1 VSQKAYY
8 AFSPAKFWRVLVLD
22 AYDVSLL
29 ANPPDSDAH
38 AAALGLVQRQNPNPP
53 DAPDPLAGLEG
64 TARRWGYGGG
74 GMGAVQLQWLG
85 EQLDAAEAASERV
98 ILLCHKGCLPGAVR
112 PQGLLYNYEEV
123 QACIDAHPGVVAAWL
138 CAGEPLG
145 SYARDGHGVHHLS
158 PCAAVECDVNEDA
171 YGVLQV
177 FHESLSLRMAG
188 RSPDP
193 KLRPQGWPTELTL
206 PQGGKMVTAH
216 GMDEVWQL
224 GATLTRMWLFVLY
237 TLMTP
242 VTPLLRLLSSAPSE
256 SAEPTAA
263 APAASSSS
271 PASTS
276 TAAAAPASGV
286 EDQV

>member
-1 VSQKAYY
+1 MCI
-8 AFSPAKFWRVLVLD
+8 RD
-22 AYDVSLL
+22 
-29 ANPPDSDAH
+29 
-38 AAALGLVQRQNPNPP
+38 
-53 DAPDPLAGLEG
+53 
-64 TARRWGYGGG
+64 
-74 GMGAVQLQWLG
+74 
-85 EQLDAAEAASERV
+85 RV

-206 PQGGKMVTAH
+206 PQGGNGAH
-216 GMDEVWQL
+216 IDWHESLESIRAAEQSSSEVVLHLADGGMRFVPCVG
-224 GATLTRMWLFVLY
+224 GAPAVRALFVKIDLA
-237 TLMTP
+237 
-242 VTPLLRLLSSAPSE
+242 LRQLS
-256 SAEPTAA
+256 
-263 APAASSSS
+263 
-271 PASTS
+271 
-276 TAAAAPASGV
+276 
-286 EDQV
+286 